1 MGRKKLSQRNG
12 PGLEIV
18 IDDDSISSTRT
29 SSTVGYRDSFGDN
42 DDGCF
47 HLLER
52 YDDSNAVMRLLQSRR
67 RNSKDKE
74 GTTANKEVGSRK
86 DSLLLAEAG
95 RDALL
100 LEEKETA
107 SSEHDEDTETELS
120 NYVIYEHQDEN
131 TLI

>member
-1 MGRKKLSQRNG
+1 MNRQK
-12 PGLEIV
+12 
-18 IDDDSISSTRT
+18 T
-29 SSTVGYRDSFGDN
+29 
-42 DDGCF
+42 
-47 HLLER
+47 LLR

-74 GTTANKEVGSRK
+74 GAAANKEVGRK

-107 SSEHDEDTETELS
+107 SSEHDVSIGNIFVL
-120 NYVIYEHQDEN
+120 
-131 TLI
+131 